1 MLDTE
6 RTLLEAALRV
16 FSRYGV
22 KRTSMSD
29 LCEEAGVSRQTFY
42 NNYRNKDDILR
53 ALIRAYTE
61 NALEEI
67 AEGRRTRTA
76 LGDLLDL
83 VFDRMVV
90 AGYDTVAR
98 MPNAA
103 DFVDGVHATGQ
114 DELEASCER
123 FTEVIAGILAPHAA
137 DLAEVGMDVA
147 DLADFVQRSAKA
159 AGRYARDRDH
169 LLTQLAT
176 LRQLCVAAASGVQG
190 ATADRGNR

>member
-6 RTLLEAALRV
+6 RTLLDAALRV

-76 LGDLLDL
+76 LADLLDL

-90 AGYDTVAR
+90 AGYDTVAQ
-98 MPNAA
+98 MPNAE

-114 DELEASCER
+114 DELAAAGER
-123 FTEVIAGILAPHAA
+123 FTEVIADILTPYTAA
-137 DLAEVGMDVA
+137 LSGAGMDVA
-147 DLADFVQRSAKA
+147 GLADFVQRSAKA
-159 AGRYARDRDH
+159 AGRNARDRDH
-169 LLTQLAT
+169 LLSQLAT
-176 LRQLCVAAASGVQG
+176 LRQLCVAAASGAQG
-190 ATADRGNR
+190 AIADRGN